1 MNLRRLA
8 AAVPLLTAAAI
19 GLAAAPALAG
29 APGTAPGGAPA
40 AAPAAAPGPA
50 EGLFGTQDPTYDG
63 VWRQSLSLV
72 ALDAAGR
79 KLPVKAVDWL
89 VAQQCADGS
98 FAPYRA
104 KPEAD
109 CGPKDQVDTNQ
120 TGAAIQAFAAIGGH
134 RAEAEKALSW
144 LQSAQN
150 EDGGWGYTAGSPSDA
165 NSTSV
170 VLGALR
176 ALGVKPSAVTKGGK
190 SPEDALLSFAL
201 TCEAKQS
208 PGKKG
213 TGSAFAFQPE
223 KDGAL
228 LANTDATA
236 AAVTA
241 GYGAG
246 FVVAAPRAESGGSLG
261 CEAPRTAKD
270 AARNGA
276 VWLAGALPENGAVMS
291 ALPGAKPQPDAG
303 NTADTA
309 VALAAAGMPEEAR
322 KAVGW
327 LQSEGPAWAEKT
339 GPAAWSQLIL
349 AAHATGVDPAD
360 FVGRDLPAKLA
371 ATGPG
376 GRTVA
381 GGTVR
386 ARESGKDSGTTG
398 ESAEADKKDEKDKKD
413 DGGGASPWW
422 FVGVGLAAG
431 AGIGFLLSARNKKNG
446 SR

>member
-8 AAVPLLTAAAI
+8 AVVPLVAAGAL
-19 GLAAAPALAG
+19 GAASAPAL
-29 APGTAPGGAPA
+29 A

-79 KLPVKAVDWL
+79 RLPVKAVDWL
-89 VAQQCADGS
+89 VGQQCEDGS

-104 KPEAD
+104 KPAVD
-109 CGPKDQVDTNQ
+109 CGPKEQVDTNQ
-120 TGAAIQAFAAIGGH
+120 TGAAIQALAAIGGH
-134 RAEAEKALSW
+134 RAEAEKALGW
-144 LQSAQN
+144 LKSVQN
-150 EDGGWGYTAGSPSDA
+150 KDGGWGYTAGSPSDA

-176 ALGVKPSAVTKGGK
+176 ALGVRPASVTKGGK
-190 SPEDALLSFAL
+190 SAEDGLLSLAL
-201 TCEAKQS
+201 KCGAKQS
-208 PGKKG
+208 PGKA
-213 TGSAFAFQPE
+213 GSAFAFQPE
-223 KDGAL
+223 KDGSL
-228 LANTDATA
+228 VANADATA

-246 FVVAAPRAESGGSLG
+246 FVVVAPDEERGGSTG
-261 CEAPRTAKD
+261 CETPRTAKD

-276 VWLAGALPENGAVMS
+276 LWLGGVLGENGAVTT
-291 ALPGAKPQPDAG
+291 ALPGAKPKPAPG

-322 KAVGW
+322 EAVGW
-327 LQSEGPAWAEKT
+327 LRSEGPAWAAKT
-339 GPAAWSQLIL
+339 GPAAWAQLIL

-360 FVGRDLPAKLA
+360 FAGRDLPAKLA

-376 GRTVA
+376 GKTVA
-381 GGTVR
+381 GETVR
-386 ARESGKDSGTTG
+386 AHGSGEDGQH
-398 ESAEADKKDEKDKKD
+398 AKDEKDAKKD
-413 DGGGASPWW
+413 DGGGPSPWW

-431 AGIGFLLSARNKKNG
+431 AGIGFLLSSRNKKN

>member
-8 AAVPLLTAAAI
+8 AAVPLVATGAL
-19 GLAAAPALAG
+19 GLASAPALA
-29 APGTAPGGAPA
+29 ASPA
-40 AAPAAAPGPA
+40 IASAAAPGPA

-72 ALDAAGR
+72 ALDTAGR

-104 KPEAD
+104 KPAAD
-109 CGPKDQVDTNQ
+109 CGPKDKVDTNQ

-144 LQSAQN
+144 LKSAQN
-150 EDGGWGYTAGSPSDA
+150 KDGGWGYTAGSPSDA

-170 VLGALR
+170 VIGALR
-176 ALGVKPSAVTKGGK
+176 ALGVRPADVTKGGE
-190 SPEDALLSFAL
+190 SAEDALLSFAL
-201 TCEAKQS
+201 KCDAKQS
-208 PGKKG
+208 PGKA
-213 TGSAFAFQPE
+213 GSAFGFQPE
-223 KDGAL
+223 KDGSL
-228 LANTDATA
+228 VANTDATA

-246 FVVAAPRAESGGSLG
+246 FVVAAPHEETGGSTR
-261 CEAPRTAKD
+261 CASPRTAKD

-276 VWLAGALPENGAVMS
+276 VWLGGVLGENGAVTT
-291 ALPGAKPQPDAG
+291 ALPGAKPKPDAG

-322 KAVGW
+322 EAVDW
-327 LQSEGPAWAEKT
+327 LRSEGPAWAEKT

-349 AAHATGVDPAD
+349 AAHATGADPAD

-376 GRTVA
+376 GKTVA
-381 GGTVR
+381 GATVR
-386 ARESGKDSGTTG
+386 AKDSGGSTEKSG
-398 ESAEADKKDEKDKKD
+398 KKEKD
-413 DGGGASPWW
+413 DGGGSSPWW

-431 AGIGFLLSARNKKNG
+431 AGIGFLLSSRNKRNA

>member
-1 MNLRRLA
+1 MNLCRLA
-8 AAVPLLTAAAI
+8 AAVPLVAAGALA
-19 GLAAAPALAG
+19 LAATPAAG
-29 APGTAPGGAPA
+29 APASGAPA
-40 AAPAAAPGPA
+40 ASPGPA

-104 KPEAD
+104 KPAAD
-109 CGPKDQVDTNQ
+109 CGPKEQVDTNQ

-144 LQSAQN
+144 LKSVQN
-150 EDGGWGYTAGSPSDA
+150 KDGGWGYTAGSPSDA

-176 ALGVKPSAVTKGGK
+176 ALGVRPAEVTKGGK
-190 SPEDALLSFAL
+190 SAEDALLSLAL
-201 TCEAKQS
+201 KCDAKQS
-208 PGKKG
+208 PGKA
-213 TGSAFAFQPE
+213 GSAFAFQPE
-223 KDGAL
+223 KDGSL
-228 LANTDATA
+228 VANTDATA

-246 FVVAAPRAESGGSLG
+246 FVVAAPHEERGGSLT
-261 CEAPRTAKD
+261 CETPRTAKD

-276 VWLAGALPENGAVMS
+276 VWLGGVLGENGAVTT
-291 ALPGAKPQPDAG
+291 ALPGAKPKPDPG

-322 KAVGW
+322 EAVGW
-327 LQSEGPAWAEKT
+327 LRSEGPAWAEKT

-349 AAHATGVDPAD
+349 AAHATGADPAD

-376 GRTVA
+376 GKTVA
-381 GGTVR
+381 GTTVR
-386 ARESGKDSGTTG
+386 AKESGENEKGEESGKK
-398 ESAEADKKDEKDKKD
+398 EKD

-431 AGIGFLLSARNKKNG
+431 AGIGFLLSSRNKRNS

>member
-1 MNLRRLA
+1 MSPRRLA
-8 AAVPLLTAAAI
+8 AVLPLVATGALGLAATPA
-19 GLAAAPALAG
+19 LAAAP
-29 APGTAPGGAPA
+29 

-72 ALDAAGR
+72 ALDTAGR
-79 KLPVKAVDWL
+79 RLPVKAVDWL
-89 VAQQCADGS
+89 VGQQCADGS

-104 KPEAD
+104 EPGAK

-120 TGAAIQAFAAIGGH
+120 TGAAIQAFTAIGGH

-144 LQSAQN
+144 LKSVQN
-150 EDGGWGYTAGSPSDA
+150 KDGGWGYTAGSPSDA

-176 ALGVKPSAVTKGGK
+176 ALGVKPADVTKGGK
-190 SPEDALLSFAL
+190 SAEDALLAL
-201 TCEAKQS
+201 ALRCDAKQS
-208 PGKKG
+208 PGKA
-213 TGSAFAFQPE
+213 GSAFAFQPE
-223 KDGAL
+223 KDGSL
-228 LANTDATA
+228 VANTDATA

-246 FVVAAPRAESGGSLG
+246 FVVAAPHEERGGSTACG
-261 CEAPRTAKD
+261 TPRTARD

-276 VWLAGALPENGAVMS
+276 LWLGGVLGENGAVTT
-291 ALPGAKPQPDAG
+291 ALPGAEPKPDPG

-309 VALAAAGMPEEAR
+309 VALAAAGMPEEASR
-322 KAVGW
+322 AVDW
-327 LQSEGPAWAEKT
+327 LRSEGPAWAGKT

-349 AAHATGVDPAD
+349 AAHATGADPAD
-360 FVGRDLPAKLA
+360 FVDRDLPAKLA

-376 GRTVA
+376 GKTVA
-381 GGTVR
+381 GATVR
-386 ARESGKDSGTTG
+386 AKDSGTTG
-398 ESAEADKKDEKDKKD
+398 DSRTSGKDEKKDGKKKD
-413 DGGGASPWW
+413 DGGSSPWW

-431 AGIGFLLSARNKKNG
+431 AGIGFLVSSRNKKNAA
-446 SR
+446 R

>member
-1 MNLRRLA
+1 MNARRLA
-8 AAVPLLTAAAI
+8 AALPLLTATAL
-19 GLAAAPALAG
+19 GLAVSPAG
-29 APGTAPGGAPA
+29 AVLPA
-40 AAPAAAPGPA
+40 ASSPGPA
-50 EGLFGTQDPTYDG
+50 EGLFGTQDPSYDG

-104 KPEAD
+104 KPSAE

-120 TGAAIQAFAAIGGH
+120 TAAAVQAFAAIGGH
-134 RAEAEKALSW
+134 RAEADKALSW
-144 LQSAQN
+144 LKSAQN
-150 EDGGWGYTAGSPSDA
+150 KDGGWGYTAGSPSDA

-176 ALGVKPSAVTKGGK
+176 ALGVEPGAVAKGGK
-190 SPEDALLSFAL
+190 SAEDALLSLAL
-201 TCEAKQS
+201 KCGAKQS
-208 PGKKG
+208 PG
-213 TGSAFAFQPE
+213 TAGSAFAFQPE
-223 KDGAL
+223 KDGKL
-228 LANTDATA
+228 VANTDATA

-241 GYGAG
+241 GYGVG
-246 FVVAAPRAESGGSLG
+246 FVVAAPRSERGGSLG
-261 CEAPRTAKD
+261 CETPRTVED

-276 VWLAGALPENGAVMS
+276 VWLGSVLPENGAVMT
-291 ALPGAKPQPDAG
+291 ALPGAKPKPDPG

-309 VALAAAGMPEEAR
+309 VALAAAGLPEEAR

-327 LQSEGPAWAEKT
+327 LEDKGPEWAEAT
-339 GPAAWSQLIL
+339 GPAAWSQLVL
-349 AAHATGVDPAD
+349 AAHATGVDPTA
-360 FVGRDLPAKLA
+360 FGGRDLAAELA

-376 GRTVA
+376 GKTVA
-381 GGTVR
+381 GTAAHAKG
-386 ARESGKDSGTTG
+386 SGEDGKKG
-398 ESAEADKKDEKDKKD
+398 EKKD
-413 DGGGASPWW
+413 DGGGSSPWW

-431 AGIGFLLSARNKKNG
+431 AGIGFLLSSRNKKNG